1 MKAIERYTFYNVST
15 QAILVKTDN
24 DKQTLGTG
32 NKMIKMGVE
41 LIVKNKIDHKT
52 KEEVAA

>member
-1 MKAIERYTFYNVST
+1 M
-15 QAILVKTDN
+15 ILVKTDN
-24 DKQTLGTG
+24 DKQIPGTG
-32 NKMIKMGVE
+32 DTMIKMGVE